1 MVSEIETDGRRP
13 ADAEA
18 VDRIYAI
25 LTGEDAED
33 RACEAIPG
41 AACTDVPANYVLNVA
56 NGACTKLAEQLASP
70 TLTLPW
76 MLTAIG
82 APAALAAL
90 LAPLKQV
97 GSLLP
102 QLFVAGIIRARR
114 IRKTV
119 WVAAGMAQSLCL
131 VAMLAALLL
140 LPGTAA
146 GVAVVVLFALFAI
159 ASGCGS
165 VAFQDVTGKT
175 IPKGRRGRMLANR
188 AAIGGVLTLAAAGLM
203 RGFVSDD
210 SGVGVFALLIGVAAG
225 LWAAAALLFGRITEV
240 PGATEGGRNAW
251 ESARQGLAIARAN
264 AAYRRYLGA
273 RGLLLSAEVGMPI
286 VVVLA
291 QQAAGGGLSGLALL
305 VFAVGLANIVSSPF
319 WGRLSDSDSRRV
331 MAHAGGLSALA
342 GLAALAIVFLFD
354 EAGLL
359 GWLFM
364 PVFFLL
370 GVAESGA
377 RLGRKTYLVD
387 GAPADERPLV
397 VAFANTVIG
406 VVALGFGLLGLLAD
420 LAGPAVAVGLLVA
433 IALAGAA
440 LSWTLPKPER
450 LVTRNEV

>member
-1 MVSEIETDGRRP
+1 MVGEIEADGRRP
-13 ADAEA
+13 GNAEA
-18 VDRIYAI
+18 VDRVYAI

-41 AACTDVPANYVLNVA
+41 AACTDVPANYLLNVA
-56 NGACTKLAEQLASP
+56 NGACTKMAEQLASP

-102 QLFVAGIIRARR
+102 QLFVAGMIRARR

-119 WVAAGMAQSLCL
+119 WVAAGSVQALCL
-131 VAMLAALLL
+131 AAMLAALLL
-140 LPGTAA
+140 LPGMAA
-146 GVAVVVLFALFAI
+146 GIAVVALFALFAI

-175 IPKGRRGRMLANR
+175 IPKGRRGRLLASR
-188 AAIGGVLTLAAAGLM
+188 AAIGGALTLVAAVLL
-203 RGFVSDD
+203 RLVVSGEA
-210 SGVGVFALLIGVAAG
+210 GVGVFALLIGVAAG
-225 LWAAAALLFGRITEV
+225 LWAAAALLFARIAEL

-251 ESARQGLAIARAN
+251 ESVRQGLAIARAN

-273 RGLLLSAEVGMPI
+273 RSLLLSAEIGMPI

-291 QQAAGGGLSGLALL
+291 QQAAGGGLSSLALL
-305 VFAVGLANIVSSPF
+305 VFAVGLANIVSSPL
-319 WGRLSDSDSRRV
+319 WGALSDSDSRRV
-331 MAHAGGLSALA
+331 MAYAGGLSTLA
-342 GLAALAIVFLFD
+342 GLAALVIVFLA
-354 EAGLL
+354 EGAGLI

-364 PVFFLL
+364 PVFFAL

-387 GAPADERPLV
+387 GAPVAERPLV
-397 VAFANTVIG
+397 VAFANTAVG
-406 VVALGFGLLGLLAD
+406 LVALAFGLLGLLAD
-420 LAGPAVAVGLLVA
+420 LTGPASAVVLLVV
-433 IALAGAA
+433 LAASGAGLA
-440 LSWTLPKPER
+440 WTLPKPEG
-450 LVTRNEV
+450 LVTRNGS